1 MQDDALS
8 KVKNLLTLEA
18 DMYATL
24 RKMVSRELEAILL
37 RKDMEELLSILGE
50 KQEVISRLQLLADS
64 WVDALPLLGIDE
76 LRGTSGFWDRLAVL
90 FSEEQAAELNEI
102 LSETRAA
109 AEDLMEAE
117 KNVQTELE
125 KHVQQLR
132 EKLLKFKHGRSAV
145 IGYAKMGGGQLDV
158 DE

>member
-8 KVKNLLTLEA
+8 KIKNLLTLEG
-18 DMYATL
+18 DMYGTL
-24 RKMVSRELEAILL
+24 RKMVSLELEAILL
-37 RKDMEELLSILGE
+37 HKDMEQLLSILSE

-64 WVDALPLLGIDE
+64 WMDALPILGIDD
-76 LRGTSGFWDRLAVL
+76 LRGTSGFWNKLGEL
-90 FSEEQAAELNEI
+90 FSEEQAAELSDV

-117 KNVQTELE
+117 KSVQGELE

-132 EKLLKFKHGRSAV
+132 EKMLEFKQGRSAV
-145 IGYAKMGGGQLDV
+145 IGYAKMGGGQLDI
-158 DE
+158 E

>member
-1 MQDDALS
+1 MQDDALN
-8 KVKNLLTLEA
+8 KVKKLLTLESEL
-18 DMYATL
+18 YGTL

-37 RKDMEELLSILGE
+37 NRDMEELLSILTE

-64 WVDALPLLGIDE
+64 WMDALPIFGIDE
-76 LRGTSGFWDRLAVL
+76 LRGTSGFWNKLGAL
-90 FSEEQAAELNEI
+90 FSEEQATELNDV
-102 LSETRAA
+102 LFKTRAA
-109 AEDLMEAE
+109 ADDLMEAE

-132 EKLLKFKHGRSAV
+132 EKMLEFKHGRSAA

-158 DE
+158 E

>member
-1 MQDDALS
+1 LQDEVLG
-8 KVKNLLTLEA
+8 KIKNLLTLEY
-18 DMYATL
+18 DMYEAL

-37 RKDMEELLSILGE
+37 HKDMEQLLSILNE

-64 WVDALPLLGIDE
+64 WMDALPILGMDE
-76 LRGTSGFWDRLAVL
+76 LRGTSGFWNRLSAM
-90 FSEEQAAELNEI
+90 FPEEQAAELNDV
-102 LSETRAA
+102 LSNTRAA

-117 KNVQTELE
+117 KNVQAELE

-132 EKLLKFKHGRSAV
+132 EKMLELEHGRSAV

-158 DE
+158 E